1 MSITPAKPLP
11 IAKNPAEL
19 AEQLRL
25 AMRRQA
31 ASVCVVTG
39 VDAGYQRHAITVTSI
54 TSLSMNPPALLVCIN
69 QWASIYEPLMA
80 GQGFCVNIL
89 AADQQLIADNCSRG
103 GRSDDQFSAG
113 IWLSGPGGLPYLQGA
128 QATLFCEND
137 KSICYAT
144 HTIFIGRVHHVLLH
158 GEVAPLIYLNGG
170 YLQA

>member
-11 IAKNPAEL
+11 IAENPAGI

-39 VDAGYQRHAITVTSI
+39 MDARHQRHAITVTSI
-54 TSLSMNPPALLVCIN
+54 ASLSMDPPSLLVCIN
-69 QWASIYEPLMA
+69 QWASIHEPLTA

-89 AADQQLIADNCSRG
+89 AAGQQSIADNCSRG
-103 GRSDDQFSAG
+103 GHGENPFSAG
-113 IWLSGPGGLPYLQGA
+113 NWLTGPMELPYLQGA